1 VYGGR
6 YDAPVERLVRLFR
19 VTSSTMSVVLLIGFN
34 LLPLVGAVLWG
45 WNAFSLLILYW
56 AENGIVGA
64 FAVARILRA
73 EGPIEAP
80 GVRLKLAGVSALSR
94 LAIVPF
100 FLMHYGIFWI
110 VHGIFVFSLPLF
122 MGIPGSVAEIG
133 GFGSLPVIGPDGLPA
148 IPSGPA
154 AAGIRWDA
162 IAVGAIGLTISHGA
176 SFWLNYLGRGE
187 YRTTSGPAQA
197 MAPYGRVIVLHLTII
212 LGAIVSL
219 SIGSPLGSVGVL
231 VAIKTVIDLALHLAS
246 HRKAAARAS
255 LLAGT

>member
-1 VYGGR
+1 V
-6 YDAPVERLVRLFR
+6 DRLVRLFR
-19 VTSSTMSVVLLIGFN
+19 VTSSATSVVLLIVFN
-34 LLPLVGAVLWG
+34 LLPLVGAALWG
-45 WNAFSLLILYW
+45 WNVYSLLILYW

-73 EGPIEAP
+73 EGPVEAP
-80 GVRLKLAGVSALSR
+80 GVRIKLIGVSALSR
-94 LAIVPF
+94 VAIVPF

-122 MGIPGSVAEIG
+122 MGVPGFADEIG

-154 AAGIRWDA
+154 PAGIRWDA
-162 IAVGAIGLTISHGA
+162 IAVGAVGLTISHGA
-176 SFWLNYLGRGE
+176 SFWFNYLGRGE

-212 LGAIVSL
+212 LGAMASMMLGTPV
-219 SIGSPLGSVGVL
+219 GSVVVL
-231 VAIKTVIDLALHLAS
+231 VALKTVIDLGLHLAS
-246 HRKAAARAS
+246 HQSAAARTVRFS
-255 LLAGT
+255 GT

>member
-1 VYGGR
+1 M
-6 YDAPVERLVRLFR
+6 DRLVRLFR
-19 VTSSTMSVVLLIGFN
+19 VTSSATSVVLLIVFN
-34 LLPLVGAVLWG
+34 LLPLVGAALWG
-45 WNAFSLLILYW
+45 WNVYSLLILYW

-73 EGPIEAP
+73 EGPVEAP
-80 GVRLKLAGVSALSR
+80 GVRIKLVGVSALSR
-94 LAIVPF
+94 VAIVPF

-122 MGIPGSVAEIG
+122 MGVPGFADEIG

-154 AAGIRWDA
+154 PAGIRWDA
-162 IAVGAIGLTISHGA
+162 IAVGAVGLTISHGA
-176 SFWLNYLGRGE
+176 SFWFNYLGRGE

-212 LGAIVSL
+212 LGAMASMMLGTPV
-219 SIGSPLGSVGVL
+219 GSVVVL
-231 VAIKTVIDLALHLAS
+231 VALKTVIDLGLHLAS
-246 HRKAAARAS
+246 HRSAAARTVRFS
-255 LLAGT
+255 GT